1 MLPNMQETADLVTIT
16 KEKSI
21 MKNFTFCAVWLFSQK
36 SFILVAGLG
45 PKTSRKGN
53 RSRLYTR
60 LIKQHLNNIKGSNE
74 YFRLIFYNV
83 EEDCLMSTEKS
94 FLINTVS
101 FLGDSEQDSFI
112 WICLLP
118 FKQTPVQSQQLKH

>member
-1 MLPNMQETADLVTIT
+1 MQCEYFR
-16 KEKSI
+16 KKS
-21 MKNFTFCAVWLFSQK
+21 S
-36 SFILVAGLG
+36 ILVAGLG

-74 YFRLIFYNV
+74 YFRFIFYDV
-83 EEDCLMSTEKS
+83 EEDCLMSAGKG

-112 WICLLP
+112 
-118 FKQTPVQSQQLKH
+118 